1 MNILIQTQIW
11 NLNPEK
17 IINSN
22 QNIGLGITIINQFK
36 NNLINTARFKEK
48 VCTKNI
54 KPNPTEKNLTKNF

>member
-11 NLNPEK
+11 NLNPVK

-22 QNIGLGITIINQFK
+22 QNFGLGIKLFNQFK
-36 NNLINTARFKEK
+36 NNLINTASFQEE

-54 KPNPTEKNLTKNF
+54 KANPTKKKT

>member
-22 QNIGLGITIINQFK
+22 QTFGLGIINQFK
-36 NNLINTARFKEK
+36 NNLINTASFQEE